1 MEIRDVRP
9 ADMPEIT
16 RIYNHYVLETDIS
29 FETEPVSVG
38 EMTRRMEEFTASY
51 PYIVCVADGRV
62 AGYCYA
68 HPWKSRAAYA
78 GTLETTIYL
87 DPDFTRR
94 GIGLALMERLIDD
107 CRKAGFDSL
116 IACITGG
123 NEASCRMHE
132 RLGFRQVSFFKA
144 VGRKFGRMLDVV
156 DYQLQL

>member
-87 DPDFTRR
+87 DPVHRR

-132 RLGFRQVSFFKA
+132 RLGFRQASFFKA

>member
-132 RLGFRQVSFFKA
+132 RLGFRQASCFKA

>member
-1 MEIRDVRP
+1 MEIRYVRP

-38 EMTRRMEEFTASY
+38 EMTKRMEEFTASY
-51 PYIVCVADGRV
+51 PYIICEADGRV

-94 GIGLALMERLIDD
+94 GIGLALMEHLIDD

-132 RLGFRQVSFFKA
+132 RLGFRQASFFKA